1 MFFVSSIIALLTIFS
16 PTFTSSFTITLKVI
30 LLSSVSVISGYFAS
44 TLPFSTF
51 NSIGFGSAPSAFT
64 LFSIYSKPS
73 GKVSSIFTSASF
85 PFSTVFL
92 KLIRYST
99 SSPNFGTRLFTLF
112 FAFIFPSLCNG
123 VIFASGS
130 FESFVSSTIALLTI
144 SLPTSASSF
153 TFTLKTILL
162 SFVSVIFSYSAI
174 TFPSFTRNFTGA
186 GLSPSAFSLSFTY
199 SKPLGIVSSIFTF
212 SSFPFSTVF
221 LKLIRYST
229 SSPSF
234 GVGLSTVFFESII
247 PSLYCG
253 VILSSGSIGGCS
265 VSSTIALLTISL
277 PTFAS
282 SFTFTLKTILLSFV
296 SVISIYLALTT
307 PASTVN
313 STGPGASPSALILFS
328 TYSRPVGIVSSTRT
342 SASFPFS
349 TVL

>member
-1 MFFVSSIIALLTIFS
+1 MFTNF
-16 PTFTSSFTITLKVI
+16 
-30 LLSSVSVISGYFAS
+30 
-44 TLPFSTF
+44 
-51 NSIGFGSAPSAFT
+51 SAFS
-64 LFSIYSKPS
+64 L
-73 GKVSSIFTSASF
+73 
-85 PFSTVFL
+85 
-92 KLIRYST
+92 
-99 SSPNFGTRLFTLF
+99 
-112 FAFIFPSLCNG
+112 PSLYSG
-123 VIFASGS
+123 VIVTSEVVG
-130 FESFVSSTIALLTI
+130 SFVSSTIALLTI

-162 SFVSVIFSYSAI
+162 SFVSVIFAYSAI
-174 TFPSFTRNFTGA
+174 TFPSFTCNFTGA

-234 GVGLSTVFFESII
+234 GDELSTVFFESII

-253 VILSSGSIGGCS
+253 VILSSGSIGGFF
-265 VSSTIALLTISL
+265 VSSTIALLMISL
-277 PTFAS
+277 PIFAS
-282 SFTFTLKTILLSFV
+282 SFTFALKTILLSFV
-296 SVISIYLALTT
+296 SVILIYLALTT

-313 STGPGASPSALILFS
+313 STGSGASPSALILFS
-328 TYSRPVGIVSSTRT
+328 TYSRPVGIASSTRT

>member
-1 MFFVSSIIALLTIFS
+1 M
-16 PTFTSSFTITLKVI
+16 
-30 LLSSVSVISGYFAS
+30 
-44 TLPFSTF
+44 
-51 NSIGFGSAPSAFT
+51 
-64 LFSIYSKPS
+64 
-73 GKVSSIFTSASF
+73 
-85 PFSTVFL
+85 
-92 KLIRYST
+92 
-99 SSPNFGTRLFTLF
+99 
-112 FAFIFPSLCNG
+112 
-123 VIFASGS
+123 
-130 FESFVSSTIALLTI
+130 
-144 SLPTSASSF
+144 
-153 TFTLKTILL
+153 ILL

-174 TFPSFTRNFTGA
+174 TFPSFTCNFTGA
-186 GLSPSAFSLSFTY
+186 GLSPSAFSLPFTY

-234 GVGLSTVFFESII
+234 GDGLSTILAASII

-253 VILSSGSIGGCS
+253 VILSSGSIAGCF

-277 PTFAS
+277 PTSAS

-296 SVISIYLALTT
+296 SVISIYLTLTT

-313 STGPGASPSALILFS
+313 STGPGASPSALMLFS
-328 TYSRPVGIVSSTRT
+328 TYSRPFGIVSSTRT